1 MTVPRFPADPA
12 PAVSGQTLRQFAAL
26 CVGISGCVFLAS
38 WYRHGE
44 PTTGAWIALII
55 GGVIG
60 VPGLI
65 RPEFIRPF
73 YLGAMVAT
81 RPVGYVM
88 STVVLAAIY
97 YSVLT
102 PIAALFRLGGRDV
115 LGLRKRE
122 AESYWIDLPRRG
134 EPREYLRQY
143 QRQPT
148 TTRSRS
154 GVHHEASEPK
164 L

>member
-1 MTVPRFPADPA
+1 LVVGRRSERNDIVTAPQFPPDPA
-12 PAVSGQTLRQFAAL
+12 PAVTGRTLRQFAAL
-26 CVGISGCVFLAS
+26 CVGVLGCVFLAS

-44 PTTGAWIALII
+44 PTTAAWIALIL
-55 GGVIG
+55 GSVIG

-65 RPEFIRPF
+65 RPGFIRPF
-73 YLGAMVAT
+73 YLGAMGAT

-97 YSVLT
+97 YGVLT
-102 PIAALFRLGGRDV
+102 PIAVLFRLGGRDV

-122 AESYWIDLPRRG
+122 ADSYWIDLPRRG

-148 TTRSRS
+148 TTRR
-154 GVHHEASEPK
+154 
-164 L
+164 

>member
-1 MTVPRFPADPA
+1 M
-12 PAVSGQTLRQFAAL
+12 
-26 CVGISGCVFLAS
+26 
-38 WYRHGE
+38 
-44 PTTGAWIALII
+44 AWITLII
-55 GGVIG
+55 SSVIG

-65 RPEFIRPF
+65 RPGLIRPL
-73 YLGAMVAT
+73 YLGAMAAT

-97 YSVLT
+97 YGVLT
-102 PIAALFRLGGRDV
+102 AIAALFHLRGRDA

-143 QRQPT
+143 QGQGQPT
-148 TTRSRS
+148 TTR
-154 GVHHEASEPK
+154 K
-164 L
+164 

>member
-1 MTVPRFPADPA
+1 LVVGRRTERNDIVIAPQFPADPT
-12 PAVSGQTLRQFAAL
+12 PAISGRTLRQFATL

-44 PTTGAWIALII
+44 PTTAVWIALII
-55 GGVIG
+55 GSVIG

-65 RPEFIRPF
+65 RPGFIRPF
-73 YLGAMVAT
+73 YLGAIGAT
-81 RPVGYVM
+81 RPVRYVM
-88 STVVLAAIY
+88 STVVLVAIY
-97 YSVLT
+97 YGVLT

-115 LGLRKRE
+115 LGLRMRE

-143 QRQPT
+143 QGQPT
-148 TTRSRS
+148 TTRR
-154 GVHHEASEPK
+154 
-164 L
+164 